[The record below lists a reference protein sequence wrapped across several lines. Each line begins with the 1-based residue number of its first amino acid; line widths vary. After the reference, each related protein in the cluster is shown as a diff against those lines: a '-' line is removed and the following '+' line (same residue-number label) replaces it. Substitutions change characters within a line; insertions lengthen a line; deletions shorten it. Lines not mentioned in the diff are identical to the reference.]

1 MYDDMDTKFV
11 LDSRGGKVKDL
22 PGVNVQCNFVLCYAL
37 ESHNTY
43 FEVHIGLYTHARKMC
58 HSVKPCISIDFPIVA
73 RENL

>member
-1 MYDDMDTKFV
+1 MMYDDMDTKFV

-43 FEVHIGLYTHARKMC
+43 FEVHVGL
-58 HSVKPCISIDFPIVA
+58 
-73 RENL
+73 